1 MPTYQY
7 QCTKC
12 DLIFEKVQ
20 SFKDEAW
27 KECIECQAPVRKLFN
42 NVGVV
47 FKGSGFYKTDSRAK
61 PAPKTEGKA
70 SNGPANSKSE
80 TKFAA
85 ATESKSENKSAKKSD
100 SKSGKANPKP

>member
-12 DLIFEKVQ
+12 DLVFEKVQ

-27 KECIECQAPVRKLFN
+27 KECIECHAPVRKLFN

-47 FKGSGFYKTDSRAK
+47 FKGSGFYKTDSRSK
-61 PAPKTEGKA
+61 PSTKSEGK
-70 SNGPANSKSE
+70 
-80 TKFAA
+80 
-85 ATESKSENKSAKKSD
+85 TESKSESKAESKPESKQEKKPEKKPETKTTKPN
-100 SKSGKANPKP
+100 SKS